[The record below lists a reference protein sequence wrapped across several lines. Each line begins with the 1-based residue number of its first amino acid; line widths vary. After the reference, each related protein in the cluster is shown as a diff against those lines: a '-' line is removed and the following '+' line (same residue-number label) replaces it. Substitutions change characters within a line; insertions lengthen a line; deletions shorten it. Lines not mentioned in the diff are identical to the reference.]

1 MSDPLYHARFEV
13 TYSVSGVAVRAK
25 QFFTVTSELDF
36 RDLSGLL
43 ARRIARD
50 LSVSPDSVQLHF
62 VRLVNLYSR

>member
-1 MSDPLYHARFEV
+1 MSDPLYHVRFEV
-13 TYSVSGVAVRAK
+13 TYSVAGVAVRAK

-43 ARRIARD
+43 ARWIARY
-50 LSVSPDSVQLHF
+50 LGVPPDSVQLHF